1 MVILIVQSEKQL
13 HRICEAYNNK
23 DCKPILDL
31 LMRGPLPIKI
41 FIEGHSH
48 QKKIKKALE
57 KLVKRQLVDD
67 ISVNGP
73 RELYVANFSLAPSS
87 ETGAHKSLV
96 DKLSN
101 RFSDVLEDFLK
112 RESSKVKDAFETCGE
127 GITLGRFTESIFAE
141 AFEKTFKL
149 LHRETMEE
157 DKRIAQ
163 EILKGR

>member
-23 DCKPILDL
+23 DCKPILGL
-31 LMRGPLPIKI
+31 LRRGPLPIKI

-48 QKKIKKALE
+48 QKKIKEALE

-67 ISVNGP
+67 ISVNRH
-73 RELYVANFSLAPSS
+73 RELYVVNFSLAPFS
-87 ETGAHKSLV
+87 ETGVHKNLV

-101 RFSDVLEDFLK
+101 QFSDVLDFLK

-163 EILKGR
+163 EILKGW